1 MISNISFLMI
11 LFDEKLFL
19 YVKSK
24 LNNKII
30 SLKEK
35 VFQLKFFFT
44 NRKMAQKTESVLLSS
59 DFYVQRYILSSCMNW
74 NDCIYLRADGS
85 KSSSWKKAQQSKIRI
100 DSGSWQIEL
109 GSPNTKDKN
118 LKWEKSQ
125 ISNLA
130 LEETKDSEN
139 NVLYVQIT
147 FGKNDILA
155 ISSHRDFVTLFY
167 LGVIF
172 FADKENEKEN
182 VMQNQLIVDKKK
194 EFDSMILSLKQYL
207 NESTNEPIPPVPP
220 LPQNMNFVDPLPKNP
235 T

>member
-1 MISNISFLMI
+1 
-11 LFDEKLFL
+11 
-19 YVKSK
+19 
-24 LNNKII
+24 
-30 SLKEK
+30 
-35 VFQLKFFFT
+35 
-44 NRKMAQKTESVLLSS
+44 MAQKPESLLFNS
-59 DFYVQRYILSSCMNW
+59 DFYVRRYILSSCMNW
-74 NDCIYLRADGS
+74 NDCIYLRSDGS

-109 GSPNTKDKN
+109 GSTGGKGIN
-118 LKWEKSQ
+118 LKWEKSH
-125 ISNLA
+125 ITNLT

-139 NVLYVQIT
+139 NILYVQIT

-182 VMQNQLIVDKKK
+182 VMQNQLIIDKKK
-194 EFDSMILSLKQYL
+194 EFDAMISSMKQFL

-220 LPQNMNFVDPLPKNP
+220 LPQNMNFVDPPPKNP